1 MVGGGA
7 QETMSTEPDKTSPAT
22 AWTISI
28 VAALVLYVLSIGP
41 VVGLLENGTIP
52 QSAESS
58 LEKLYT
64 PVLLLAHLPGGGTLL
79 GNYFEWWIRK
89 LQKPAKP

>member
-1 MVGGGA
+1 
-7 QETMSTEPDKTSPAT
+7 
-22 AWTISI
+22 
-28 VAALVLYVLSIGP
+28 
-41 VVGLLENGTIP
+41 VGLLENGTIP